1 MPPDYIKKINEF
13 SSDISTASLDL
24 GTKIMLPNSDS
35 EGKDSV
41 DLIRDSLFSIQ
52 VEQPWLLLQFGNSNA
67 EEIGADR
74 VEALVSASPE
84 GRGRKDQRGS
94 RENRNRGQRQQQSDD
109 TAGCKPF
116 RHGILPT
123 VLQFRDND
131 ICILAYGYDVVQPD
145 TFIIFAMFLPISF
158 LLSMIPSYES
168 MAKQAIVKGV

>member
-1 MPPDYIKKINEF
+1 MLSASFIAYAPDYIKKINEF

-84 GRGRKDQRGS
+84 DEDGKDQRGS

-109 TAGCKPF
+109 TAGREPF
-116 RHGILPT
+116 RYGVLPT

-131 ICILAYGYDVVQPD
+131 ICILAYGHDVV
-145 TFIIFAMFLPISF
+145 
-158 LLSMIPSYES
+158 
-168 MAKQAIVKGV
+168 